1 MPQSLTL
8 FMYVT
13 FNSPY
18 HGICQFFPNGKP
30 TEPKP
35 IIPDRNGCKP
45 DWWAFGG
52 YCYKEFGLG
61 TDAND
66 AAETSDSE
74 KSEDKAGFEYDSSD
88 DFVRSNNG
96 NSESET
102 EMESEYEDDGFV
114 VSDEENLI
122 DDGENDYVR

>member
-1 MPQSLTL
+1 MSNGNFFRL
-8 FMYVT
+8 FVWNVLKT
-13 FNSPY
+13 W
-18 HGICQFFPNGKP
+18 IQ
-30 TEPKP
+30 
-35 IIPDRNGCKP
+35 
-45 DWWAFGG
+45 
-52 YCYKEFGLG
+52 
-61 TDAND
+61 ND

-122 DDGENDYVR
+122 DDGENDYIR